1 MNGRW
6 IEDASNADLSC
17 ALAAT
22 RRTARIMTQFY
33 DACLSEAGIEAAQ
46 FALLMAL
53 DKAKD
58 RGQAALGQALG
69 MDKTTLS
76 RNLKV
81 LREKGWV
88 ESVAGE
94 DARRRSV
101 SLTAEGRAQLREAKP
116 AWRRAGERF
125 RQGMNGREW
134 AAMWASLEAMN
145 KAVTKAGEQKKNS

>member
-1 MNGRW
+1 
-6 IEDASNADLSC
+6 LSC

-22 RRTARIMTQFY
+22 RRTARLMTQFY

-53 DKAKD
+53 DTAKD
-58 RGQAALGQALG
+58 KGQAALGQMLG

-101 SLTAEGRAQLREAKP
+101 SLTAEGRLRLREAKP

-125 RQGMNGREW
+125 REGMTEREW
-134 AAMWASLEAMN
+134 SGMWASLEAMN
-145 KAVTKAGEQKKNS
+145 KAVAKAVEENS

>member
-1 MNGRW
+1 MNGRRT
-6 IEDASNADLSC
+6 EDTSSGGLSC

-22 RRTARIMTQFY
+22 RRTARLMTQFY

-46 FALLMAL
+46 FALLLAL
-53 DKAKD
+53 DTAKD
-58 RGQAALGQALG
+58 KGQAALGQMLG

-88 ESVAGE
+88 ESVAGK
-94 DARRRSV
+94 DARRRCV
-101 SLTAEGRAQLREAKP
+101 SLTAEGRARLREAKP

-125 RQGMNGREW
+125 REGMTEREW
-134 AAMWASLEAMN
+134 ATMWSSLEAMTRSV
-145 KAVTKAGEQKKNS
+145 ARAGERKGG

>member
-1 MNGRW
+1 MKGR
-6 IEDASNADLSC
+6 EVESVTTGGLSC

-22 RRTARIMTQFY
+22 RRTARLMTQFY

-53 DKAKD
+53 DLAKD
-58 RGQAALGQALG
+58 KGQAALGQMLG

-88 ESVAGE
+88 EAVAGE
-94 DARRRSV
+94 EARRRSIA
-101 SLTAEGRAQLREAKP
+101 LTAEGRSRLREAKP
-116 AWRRAGERF
+116 AWRRAGEMF
-125 RQGMNGREW
+125 REGMMEREW
-134 AAMWASLEAMN
+134 AAMWSSLKAMN
-145 KAVTKAGEQKKNS
+145 KAVAGTVEQKRG

>member
-1 MNGRW
+1 MKGRRT
-6 IEDASNADLSC
+6 EDASSAGLSC

-22 RRTARIMTQFY
+22 RRTARLMTQFY
-33 DACLSEAGIEAAQ
+33 DACLSEAGTEAAQ

-53 DKAKD
+53 DTAKD

-88 ESVAGE
+88 ESATGE
-94 DARRRSV
+94 DARRRTV
-101 SLTAEGRAQLREAKP
+101 SLTAEGRARLREARP
-116 AWRRAGERF
+116 VWRRAGEQLRA
-125 RQGMNGREW
+125 GMSEREW
-134 AAMWASLEAMN
+134 AAMWASLEAMTR
-145 KAVTKAGEQKKNS
+145 AVTRAGERKNG

>member
-1 MNGRW
+1 MSGRRT
-6 IEDASNADLSC
+6 EDAPRASLSC

-22 RRTARIMTQFY
+22 RRTARLMTQFY
-33 DACLSEAGIEAAQ
+33 DGFFSEAGIEAAQ

-53 DKAKD
+53 DMAKD
-58 RGQAALGQALG
+58 KGQAALGEMLR

-101 SLTAEGRAQLREAKP
+101 SLTAEGRLRLREAKP

-125 RQGMNGREW
+125 RAGMTEREW

-145 KAVTKAGEQKKNS
+145 QAVAKGGERNR

>member
-1 MNGRW
+1 MKGRRV
-6 IEDASNADLSC
+6 EDVTSGALPC

-22 RRTARIMTQFY
+22 RRAARLMTQFY
-33 DACLSEAGIEAAQ
+33 DACLAEAGIEAAQ

-53 DKAKD
+53 DTAKD
-58 RGQAALGQALG
+58 KGQAALGQLLG

-88 ESVAGE
+88 EAVAGQ
-94 DARRRSV
+94 DARRRCV
-101 SLTAEGRAQLREAKP
+101 LLTAEGRARLREAKP

-125 RQGMNGREW
+125 REGMSEREW
-134 AAMWASLEAMN
+134 SSMWSSLEAMTRSV
-145 KAVTKAGEQKKNS
+145 KRAGEGENG

>member
-1 MNGRW
+1 MKGNK
-6 IEDASNADLSC
+6 IENVMGAALPC

-22 RRTARIMTQFY
+22 RRTARLMTQFY
-33 DACLSEAGIEAAQ
+33 DACLAEAGIEAAQ

-53 DKAKD
+53 DRAKD
-58 RGQAALGQALG
+58 KGQAALGQMLG

-81 LREKGWV
+81 LREKGWA

-94 DARRRSV
+94 DARRRSI
-101 SLTAEGRAQLREAKP
+101 SLTAEGRARLREAKP

-125 RQGMNGREW
+125 REGMNEREW
-134 AAMWASLEAMN
+134 SAMWSSLEAMTQ
-145 KAVTKAGEQKKNS
+145 AVTRAGERKNS

>member
-1 MNGRW
+1 MSGRGTQ
-6 IEDASNADLSC
+6 DAPKASLSC

-22 RRTARIMTQFY
+22 RRTARLMTQFY

-53 DKAKD
+53 DTAKD
-58 RGQAALGQALG
+58 KGQAALGQMLG

-101 SLTAEGRAQLREAKP
+101 SLTAEGMVAAAGGKACLAQGRREVS
-116 AWRRAGERF
+116 RRDDGA
-125 RQGMNGREW
+125 
-134 AAMWASLEAMN
+134 
-145 KAVTKAGEQKKNS
+145 

>member
-1 MNGRW
+1 
-6 IEDASNADLSC
+6 
-17 ALAAT
+17 
-22 RRTARIMTQFY
+22 MTQFY
-33 DACLSEAGIEAAQ
+33 DGFFSEAGIEAAQ

-53 DKAKD
+53 DMAKD
-58 RGQAALGQALG
+58 KGQAALGEMLG

-101 SLTAEGRAQLREAKP
+101 SLTAEGRLRLREAKP

-125 RQGMNGREW
+125 RAGMTEREW

-145 KAVTKAGEQKKNS
+145 QAVATAGERNR